1 MAIKSRNDTQKL
13 LVNMEDKRDYAL
25 SCKDVDEQY
34 IKSIVVL
41 FDDILSIMDDTYNSI
56 INHKGINTNTFKNK
70 LNKLQKVINETISN
84 NSLEEDNG

>member
-13 LVNMEDKRDYAL
+13 LVNMEDKRDYVL

-84 NSLEEDNG
+84 NLLEEDNG

>member
-13 LVNMEDKRDYAL
+13 LVNMEDKRDYVL

-41 FDDILSIMDDTYNSI
+41 FDDILGIMDDTYNSI
-56 INHKGINTNTFKNK
+56 INHKGINNNTFNNK

>member
-13 LVNMEDKRDYAL
+13 LVNMEDKRDYVL